1 VNGPKGFAS
10 TKRGAE
16 EEFVIECAWDATHDV
31 VLLHRPPTSDGET
44 GDLRVAIAF
53 AGGADYYFAGVFP
66 ADWRLWAVQA
76 PAGGDFRLAFYPVD
90 SGAGSTD
97 TRAAPVQEVRFA
109 RELTLSPRQ
118 QVPHGHKLCGRIY
131 GPREGLRRVAR
142 SGPVVLGPGRCLEDW
157 LDEKNLRPPLRFG
170 ISIAACEDGAQ
181 GPDRHPFRDHET
193 AVPVRIARLPDLEPL
208 PAGAVHLRGF
218 AVFGRGDDP
227 AAFDGLTFPVCEVD
241 LTAFGMAADQV
252 RLSLTFFHRPFLGGT
267 QGGVVRHV
275 HGRSL
280 PLREQGGRRFVRWA
294 CREGCHRDLLG
305 VHLAGGH
312 ALTALTAAQ
321 DPNCLLR
328 EPVAFGACITVL
340 YLGDRCIPHPS
351 LAEIVAADQE
361 VSPDLV
367 AVEIA
372 RFASWVAAD
381 ERLHSGATLSG
392 AQRAEAC
399 TLFAFVELL
408 GELERVMQ
416 AADGRDPLAALLRP
430 LGLGLRSFGEFI
442 RRPDLVFAAVAL
454 PQLRARLAAA
464 GRGLRL
470 PAQAAGMSLV
480 AFLAAALEGGD
491 ADLAAWVDARPE
503 AQPLLWRLLLSGMP
517 LSRLRAAGLEPD
529 GPVAEP
535 ERLAANL
542 DLCLDPAARELA
554 AALLDDLGLAAAPLA
569 QAPRRLGDVEP
580 LCRLMGR
587 AEVGLV
593 DDLERAAAVLTAAG
607 LPAPAGV
614 MVVKAALAQAL
625 AQGTLVPREALLRR
639 TARAWTDA
647 GSGAAA
653 PLAGEIRTRAALLAM
668 IEALEGRAP
677 PPATRPDGMG
687 LVLAWCRRA
696 IEGNDAAWSA
706 QDPLPADAHASVL
719 ALLQAQERKWL
730 REDGQPRSPLPG
742 WTGERLVRQRAKEDE
757 VSAAADAARRWLQAP
772 GHAEPQECARHVAIV
787 ARIGRL
793 APWLIAYRIWME
805 AVHPALDG
813 TLSGWDEQVG
823 AANKLSSEWEAVAA
837 AIADTMRRT

>member
-1 VNGPKGFAS
+1 M
-10 TKRGAE
+10 
-16 EEFVIECAWDATHDV
+16 IECAWDATHDV
-31 VLLHRPPTSDGET
+31 VLLHRPQTPEGEA

-90 SGAGSTD
+90 SGGGSTD
-97 TRAAPVQEVRFA
+97 PRAAPVQEVRFA
-109 RELTLSPRQ
+109 RDLTFFRQ
-118 QVPHGHKLCGRIY
+118 QPVPHGRKLRGRVY
-131 GPREGLRRVAR
+131 GPRAGLRRVAR

-157 LDEKNLRPPLRFG
+157 LEEKNLRPPLSLG

-193 AVPVRIARLPDLEPL
+193 EVPVRIARLPDREPL

-218 AVFGRGDDP
+218 AVFDPGGDP

-241 LTAFGMAADQV
+241 LTAFGAAAAQV
-252 RLSLTFFHRPFLGGT
+252 RLSLTFFHRPFLDDS
-267 QGGVVRHV
+267 QGGVVRRV

-280 PLREQGGRRFVRWA
+280 PLREHGGRRFVRWA
-294 CREGCHRDLLG
+294 CREGGHRDLLG

-328 EPVAFGACITVL
+328 DPVAPGACITVL
-340 YLGDRCIPHPS
+340 YLGDRCIPHPP
-351 LAEIVAADQE
+351 LTEFVVADTE
-361 VSPDLV
+361 VGADLV

-372 RFASWVAAD
+372 RFASWIAAD
-381 ERLHSGATLSG
+381 ERLHAGTTLNG

-416 AADGRDPLAALLRP
+416 AADGRDPVASLLRP
-430 LGLGLRSFGEFI
+430 LGLGLGSFGEFV

-454 PQLRARLAAA
+454 PQLRERLAAA
-464 GRGLRL
+464 GSGLRL

-491 ADLAAWVDARPE
+491 ADLAGWVDARPE
-503 AQPLLWRLLLSGMP
+503 TQPLLWRLLLAGMP

-535 ERLAANL
+535 QRLAANL
-542 DLCLDPAARELA
+542 DLCLDPAARGLA
-554 AALLDDLGLAAAPLA
+554 AALLDDLGVTAAPLA

-587 AEVGLV
+587 AEVGLA
-593 DDLERAAAVLTAAG
+593 DDLGRAAALLTSAG
-607 LPAPAGV
+607 LPAPEGIMGV
-614 MVVKAALAQAL
+614 KEALAQAL
-625 AQGTLVPREALLRR
+625 AQGTLLPREALLRR
-639 TARAWTDA
+639 TARAWGDA
-647 GSGAAA
+647 GLGAAA
-653 PLAGEIRTRAALLAM
+653 PLADEVRTRAALLAM
-668 IEALEGRAP
+668 IEVLEGRAP
-677 PPATRPDGMG
+677 PPTSRSDGMG
-687 LVLAWCRRA
+687 LVLAWCRRVL
-696 IEGNDAAWSA
+696 EGNDAAWSG
-706 QDPLPADAHASVL
+706 QDALPADEHAAVL
-719 ALLQAQERKWL
+719 AQLQAQERRWL
-730 REDGQPRSPLPG
+730 REDGQSLPG
-742 WTGERLVRQRAKEDE
+742 WTAERLLRQRAKEDE
-757 VSAAADAARRWLQAP
+757 VSAAADAARIWLQAP
-772 GHAEPQECARHVAIV
+772 GTADPQACARQVALV
-787 ARIGRL
+787 TRTGRL
-793 APWLIAYRIWME
+793 APWLIAQRIWGE
-805 AVHPALDG
+805 AVQPALDG
-813 TLSGWDEQVG
+813 TLSGWDAQVR
-823 AANKLSSEWEAVAA
+823 AANQHPPEWEPVAA
-837 AIADTMRRT
+837 AIADAIRRT